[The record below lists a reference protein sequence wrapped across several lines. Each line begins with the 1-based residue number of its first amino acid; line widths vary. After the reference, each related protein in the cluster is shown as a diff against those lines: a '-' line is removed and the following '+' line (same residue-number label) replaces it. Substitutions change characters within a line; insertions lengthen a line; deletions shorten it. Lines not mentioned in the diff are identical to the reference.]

1 MNIFSNLMIFF
12 HIHKC
17 FTNSQMNATKNA
29 KKILMMTLEQKKYH
43 FNMSKYNREMK
54 ATI

>member
-17 FTNSQMNATKNA
+17 FTNSQMNATKNP
-29 KKILMMTLEQKKYH
+29 KKILMIFLNNKFDDIFK
-43 FNMSKYNREMK
+43 
-54 ATI
+54 